1 MSTTILSFPGFL
13 LDNDGKGFWKGGKYF
28 AGVDALME
36 SLTEPERC
44 RLLDW
49 NRRRYPQAVCSRS
62 RNGGGSA
69 A

>member
-1 MSTTILSFPGFL
+1 MNATILSFPGFL
-13 LDNDGKGFWKGGKYF
+13 LDKDGKGFWKDGKYH

-49 NRRRYPQAVCSRS
+49 NRRRYPEAVGRRN